1 LLTGQRAPFSPEEPE
16 SWSPYEGKGLP
27 PRATG
32 CRDAPSQL
40 FALRFAAVSDILS
53 GMKTFTVRDLDR
65 QPAKV
70 LKVCDQEGAVNIRR
84 RDGRSYRLLAE
95 AAPGRMRLPSDFV
108 RQRLRRTAR
117 LFPEPISAAQVQ
129 LVDKLI
135 AGE

>member
-1 LLTGQRAPFSPEEPE
+1 
-16 SWSPYEGKGLP
+16 
-27 PRATG
+27 
-32 CRDAPSQL
+32 
-40 FALRFAAVSDILS
+40 
-53 GMKTFTVRDLDR
+53 MKTFTVRDLDR

-108 RQRLRRTAR
+108 RQHLRRTAR
-117 LFPEPISAAQVQ
+117 LFPEPISAAQAQ